1 MTQPTLTHAKI
12 IPILNMDLSSWP
24 LSTLQSMADK
34 KAEAY
39 MNLVNATP
47 PVATAISKAKDT
59 MEEFFAEIKKRETVP
74 QVKIEATGSTTS
86 ADMRTMENFFKDSV
100 SKFKPG
106 DNVSDFI
113 LELENCFQVC
123 VTKANGLEESFCRHV
138 ANKLSREY
146 VNGYLTLPEPSR
158 KSWTLVKK
166 HLKES
171 YATKETVYQT
181 LAHLWDM
188 ERNDG
193 EDIHSYGIR
202 CEEKGQEICQRI
214 EQIYNDKKSITA
226 TTESSQAWADC
237 FHIISSMHLVQHV
250 RLMQPDIYRLLVRDI
265 DSEFKPTEI
274 SIRAKSYVD
283 KIGETDKAATGT
295 FNAYKMKQT
304 KVKSKAEKAKE
315 DCFSWKKRKGKCFR
329 GENCPYKH
337 DPKYKKVDK
346 PKKDEK
352 PEAKP
357 SSGRTYASGP
367 DQFDLMSNE
376 MREKSVFL
384 ES

>member
-1 MTQPTLTHAKI
+1 MEVSNWPTT
-12 IPILNMDLSSWP
+12 ILQ
-24 LSTLQSMADK
+24 TMAEKATIKYMELCEAATPDAGNIK
-34 KAEAY
+34 KAKES
-39 MNLVNATP
+39 MDKL
-47 PVATAISKAKDT
+47 
-59 MEEFFAEIKKRETVP
+59 FAELNKRQTP
-74 QVKIEATGSTTS
+74 QVKIEATASTTS

-113 LELENCFQVC
+113 LELENCFKVC
-123 VTKANGLEESFCRHV
+123 VTSENGLEETFCRHV

-146 VNGYLTLPEPSR
+146 VSGFLTLPEASR
-158 KSWTLVKK
+158 KSWSLVKK

-188 ERNDG
+188 ERAEG

-202 CEEKGQEICQRI
+202 CEERGQEICQRI
-214 EQIYNDKKSITA
+214 EQIFNDKKSKTPTA
-226 TTESSQAWADC
+226 ESSQAWADC

-295 FNAYKMKQT
+295 FNAFKQ
-304 KVKSKAEKAKE
+304 KPKPEKSKAEKAKQ
-315 DCFSWKKRKGKCFR
+315 DCFNWMKNKGKCFR
-329 GENCPYKH
+329 GEKCPYKH
-337 DPKYKKVDK
+337 DPKYKKADK

-357 SSGRTYASGP
+357 SSGHTYTSGNSE
-367 DQFDLMSNE
+367 FDRMSNE